1 LSGVYRARQE
11 FGGRLRRLRED
22 AGFNGKQFAAHLGW
36 AASKVSR
43 IEHGKQ
49 SATSEDVTAWAA
61 AVGAASDL
69 VEDLLAELRNV
80 RFEYIAWSRQ
90 LRAGYTPRQ
99 RASVG
104 IEGAAT
110 TIRAFEADV
119 IPGLLQTAD
128 YARHLLAR
136 LVAFRELPDDVDRGV
151 RSRMRRQEIL
161 YDPGKDL
168 RFLLTEAALR
178 YQPCPAATL
187 RGQLDRLLAVTGLDT
202 VKLAVVP
209 FSTELPVVP
218 THGFW
223 VFDDDL
229 VLVETLSAELSLRD
243 AEDIDLYTRYFD
255 LVWDI
260 ALRDKDARL
269 FIARLAHELV
279 EATATAENTNA

>member
-22 AGFNGKQFAAHLGW
+22 AGLNGKQFAAHLGW

-49 SATSEDVTAWAA
+49 TATTEDVTAWTAT
-61 AVGAASDL
+61 VGAPPDL

-90 LRAGYTPRQ
+90 LRAGHAPRQ
-99 RASVG
+99 RASIG
-104 IEGAAT
+104 LAAAAT
-110 TIRAFEADV
+110 TIRAFESDV
-119 IPGLLQTAD
+119 VPGLLQTAD
-128 YARHLLAR
+128 YARHILTR
-136 LVAFRELPDDVDRGV
+136 LVAFRELPDDVERGV
-151 RSRMRRQEIL
+151 RARMRRQEVL
-161 YDPGKDL
+161 YDPDKQL

-178 YQPCPAATL
+178 YQPCPTSAL

-202 VKLAVVP
+202 VQLAVIP

-218 THGFW
+218 SHGFW
-223 VFDDDL
+223 IFDDDL

-243 AEDIDLYTRYFD
+243 AEDVDLYRRYFE
-255 LVWDI
+255 LLWDT
-260 ALRDKDARL
+260 ALRGEDARQ
-269 FIARLAHELV
+269 FIAQLARDLIGDD
-279 EATATAENTNA
+279 N

>member
-1 LSGVYRARQE
+1 VSGVYRARQE

-49 SATSEDVTAWAA
+49 TATSEDVTAWTA
-61 AVGAASDL
+61 AVGAASEL

-99 RASVG
+99 RASAG
-104 IEGAAT
+104 LEGAAT

-119 IPGLLQTAD
+119 VPGLLQTAD
-128 YARHLLAR
+128 YARHLLSR
-136 LVAFRELPDDVDRGV
+136 LVAFRKLPDDVERGV
-151 RSRMRRQEIL
+151 RARMRRQEVL
-161 YDPGKDL
+161 YDPDKDL

-178 YQPCPAATL
+178 YRPFPTATL
-187 RGQLDRLLAVTGLDT
+187 RGQLDRLLAVAGLNT
-202 VKLAVVP
+202 VQLAIVP
-209 FSTELPVVP
+209 FSAELPVVP
-218 THGFW
+218 SHGFW
-223 VFDDDL
+223 IFDDDL

-243 AEDIDLYTRYFD
+243 AEDVQLYTGYFD

-260 ALRDKDARL
+260 ALRNEGARQ
-269 FIARLAHELV
+269 FIAQLVQELV
-279 EATATAENTNA
+279 DAAD

>member
-22 AGFNGKQFAAHLGW
+22 AGFNGKQFAARLGW
-36 AASKVSR
+36 APSKVSR

-49 SATSEDVTAWAA
+49 TATNEDVTAWTG
-61 AVGAASDL
+61 AVGAAPKL

-90 LRAGYTPRQ
+90 LRTGYTPRQ

-104 IEGAAT
+104 LEGAAT

-128 YARHLLAR
+128 YARHLLSR
-136 LVAFRELPDDVDRGV
+136 LVAFRKLPDDVERGV
-151 RSRMRRQEIL
+151 RARMRRQEVL

-178 YQPCPAATL
+178 YRPCPAVTL
-187 RGQLDRLLAVTGLDT
+187 RGQLDRLLAVAGLDT
-202 VKLAVVP
+202 VQLAVLP

-218 THGFW
+218 SHGFW
-223 VFDDDL
+223 IFDDEL

-243 AEDIDLYTRYFD
+243 ADDVQLYTGYFD
-255 LVWDI
+255 LVWDA
-260 ALRDKDARL
+260 ALRNDAARQ
-269 FIARLAHELV
+269 FIARVAQELID
-279 EATATAENTNA
+279 AIG

>member
-36 AASKVSR
+36 APSKVSR

-49 SATSEDVTAWAA
+49 TATGEDVTAWAA
-61 AVGAASDL
+61 VVGAAPEL

-104 IEGAAT
+104 LEGAAT

-119 IPGLLQTAD
+119 VPGLLQTAD
-128 YARHLLAR
+128 YARHLLSR
-136 LVAFRELPDDVDRGV
+136 LVAFRKLPDDVERGV
-151 RSRMRRQEIL
+151 RARMRRQEVL

-178 YQPCPAATL
+178 YQPCPLPAL
-187 RGQLDRLLAVTGLDT
+187 RGQLDRLLAVGGLDT
-202 VKLAVVP
+202 VQLAVIP

-218 THGFW
+218 SHGFW
-223 VFDDDL
+223 IFDDDL
-229 VLVETLSAELSLRD
+229 VLVETLSAELTLRD
-243 AEDIDLYTRYFD
+243 TEDIDLYTRYFD
-255 LVWDI
+255 LVWGI
-260 ALRDKDARL
+260 SLRDEDARQ
-269 FIARLAHELV
+269 FIAGLAKDLV
-279 EATATAENTNA
+279 DAAG